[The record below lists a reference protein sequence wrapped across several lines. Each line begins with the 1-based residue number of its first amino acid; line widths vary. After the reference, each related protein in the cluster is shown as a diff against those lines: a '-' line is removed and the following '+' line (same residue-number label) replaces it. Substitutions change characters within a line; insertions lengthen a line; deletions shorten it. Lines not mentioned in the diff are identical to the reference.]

1 VRALRALAA
10 FCYDLVI
17 GDDPKTAAYV
27 VVVLGLLVAGVRLTG
42 LADAALAVGAVVL
55 LVGCFVTAVLHDARR
70 LRDRPR

>member
-1 VRALRALAA
+1 
-10 FCYDLVI
+10 
-17 GDDPKTAAYV
+17 
-27 VVVLGLLVAGVRLTG
+27 VLGLLVAGVRLTG